1 MNMIKEEENH
11 LKKFFQ
17 NWKNFMKVVYETYN
31 ILGTSNRNISLLR
44 NIRMVRILGIL
55 LLLVSLTGCGIV
67 ESAFLGSS
75 TTAAAGSSYSTYKTV
90 TMVKTGVDTGLALQG
105 QKTTTDMFIS
115 RVTGKDCDIVR
126 KIKKPPISDIAMG
139 NPTSVIRSI

>member
-1 MNMIKEEENH
+1 
-11 LKKFFQ
+11 
-17 NWKNFMKVVYETYN
+17 MKVVYETYN

-55 LLLVSLTGCGIV
+55 LLLISLTGCGIV

-115 RVTGKDCDIVR
+115 SVTGKDCDIVR
-126 KIKKPPISDIAMG
+126 KIKNKDLKFVCLEIA
-139 NPTSVIRSI
+139 PDHLEKR

>member
-1 MNMIKEEENH
+1 MIKEEENH

-67 ESAFLGSS
+67 ETAFLGSS
-75 TTAAAGSSYSTYKTV
+75 TTAAAGSSYQTYKTV

-105 QKTTTDMFIS
+105 EKTTTDMFIS
-115 RVTGKDCDIVR
+115 SVTGKDCDIVR
-126 KIKKPPISDIAMG
+126 KIKNKDLKFVCLEITPEHLG
-139 NPTSVIRSI
+139 KR

>member
-1 MNMIKEEENH
+1 
-11 LKKFFQ
+11 
-17 NWKNFMKVVYETYN
+17 MKVVYETYN
-31 ILGTSNRNISLLR
+31 ILGTSNRSISLLR

-115 RVTGKDCDIVR
+115 SVTGKDCDIVR
-126 KIKKPPISDIAMG
+126 KIKNKDLKLICLEMKTHPME
-139 NPTSVIRSI
+139 RK

>member
-1 MNMIKEEENH
+1 
-11 LKKFFQ
+11 
-17 NWKNFMKVVYETYN
+17 MKVVYETYN

-67 ESAFLGSS
+67 ETAFLGSS
-75 TTAAAGSSYSTYKTV
+75 TTAAAGSSYQTYKTV

-115 RVTGKDCDIVR
+115 SVTGKDCDIVR
-126 KIKKPPISDIAMG
+126 KIKNKDLKLICLEVKTHPME
-139 NPTSVIRSI
+139 RK

>member
-1 MNMIKEEENH
+1 
-11 LKKFFQ
+11 
-17 NWKNFMKVVYETYN
+17 MKAVYETYN
-31 ILGTSNRNISLLR
+31 ILGTSNRSIILFR

-75 TTAAAGSSYSTYKTV
+75 ATATAGSSYSTYKTV
-90 TMVKTGVDTGLALQG
+90 TMVKTGVDTSLALQG

-115 RVTGKDCDIVR
+115 SVTGKDCDIVR
-126 KIKKPPISDIAMG
+126 KIKNKDLKLICLEMKTHPME
-139 NPTSVIRSI
+139 RK

>member
-1 MNMIKEEENH
+1 
-11 LKKFFQ
+11 
-17 NWKNFMKVVYETYN
+17 MKVVYETYN

-44 NIRMVRILGIL
+44 NIRMVRILGTL

-115 RVTGKDCDIVR
+115 SVTGKDCDIVR
-126 KIKKPPISDIAMG
+126 KIKNKDLKFVCLEIA
-139 NPTSVIRSI
+139 PDHLEKR

>member
-1 MNMIKEEENH
+1 
-11 LKKFFQ
+11 
-17 NWKNFMKVVYETYN
+17 MKVVYETYN

-55 LLLVSLTGCGIV
+55 LLLVSLTGCGVV
-67 ESAFLGSS
+67 ETALLGSS
-75 TTAAAGSSYSTYKTV
+75 TTAAAGSSYQTYKTV

-115 RVTGKDCDIVR
+115 SVTGKDCDIVR
-126 KIKKPPISDIAMG
+126 KIKNKDLKLICLEMKTHPME
-139 NPTSVIRSI
+139 RK

>member
-1 MNMIKEEENH
+1 
-11 LKKFFQ
+11 
-17 NWKNFMKVVYETYN
+17 MKVVYETYN

-115 RVTGKDCDIVR
+115 SVTGKDCDIVR
-126 KIKKPPISDIAMG
+126 KIKNKDLKLICLEMKTHPME
-139 NPTSVIRSI
+139 RK